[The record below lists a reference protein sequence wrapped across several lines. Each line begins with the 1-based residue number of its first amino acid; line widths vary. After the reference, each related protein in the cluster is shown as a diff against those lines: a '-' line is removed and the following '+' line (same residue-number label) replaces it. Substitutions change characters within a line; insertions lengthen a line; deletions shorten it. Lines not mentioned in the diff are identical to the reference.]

1 MIIKWT
7 VAIPLITGDTGSLS
21 SYVFISLNL
30 YSMFIFLSLTLNL
43 LIQYPDPLTTLLG
56 VPVL

>member
-43 LIQYPDPLTTLLG
+43 LI
-56 VPVL
+56 